1 MINNIKSKKKYIC
14 PLSPNTLLPMMHV
27 NDAVDASVKLM
38 SVPRKNIKIN
48 DSYNISSFETTPN
61 EWKNLICEM

>member
-1 MINNIKSKKKYIC
+1 MINNIKSKKYIC
-14 PLSPNTLLPMMHV
+14 PLSPNTILPMMHV

-48 DSYNISSFETTPN
+48 AQ
-61 EWKNLICEM
+61 